1 MAVRA
6 AQAFDRSDNLRWWL
20 MRFVVYGLL
29 IAWAVICIFPIYWT
43 LTTSFK
49 MAPDVMKGNLVP
61 FVDYAPAWL
70 GWKSLGLSP
79 DTIGSTSTV
88 RAEFLKRFFNSVI
101 ISTAASALAVTLG
114 SLAAYGL
121 SRFSYRFGFMRNS
134 DISFFF
140 LSQLI
145 LPPVVLALPFLV
157 LYKELALLDS
167 RIGMIAIYT
176 LMVLPIVIW
185 IMRDQFASV
194 PVELEEAALVDGL
207 SIWGAFLKIVLPLVL
222 PGIVAAFILS
232 LVLCWNEYFFAALL
246 TSTDA
251 KTLPVMIASQTGSQG
266 INWWAMAALSTAG
279 IMPLVVIGILLESYI
294 IKGMTAGA
302 VK

>member
-1 MAVRA
+1 MAARA
-6 AQAFDRSDNLRWWL
+6 GHALDRSDNLRWWV
-20 MRFVVYGLL
+20 MRLVVYGLL
-29 IAWAVICIFPIYWT
+29 IAWAAVCIFPIYWT

-79 DTIGSTSTV
+79 DTLFSTSTV
-88 RAEFLKRFFNSVI
+88 RAEFLKRFFNSVV
-101 ISTAASALAVTLG
+101 ISVTASALAVMLG

-167 RIGMIAIYT
+167 HAGMIVIYT
-176 LMVLPIVIW
+176 LMVLPIVI
-185 IMRDQFASV
+185 
-194 PVELEEAALVDGL
+194 
-207 SIWGAFLKIVLPLVL
+207 
-222 PGIVAAFILS
+222 
-232 LVLCWNEYFFAALL
+232 
-246 TSTDA
+246 
-251 KTLPVMIASQTGSQG
+251 
-266 INWWAMAALSTAG
+266 
-279 IMPLVVIGILLESYI
+279 
-294 IKGMTAGA
+294 
-302 VK
+302 